1 MKKILFAVMAA
12 ALFASCS
19 QDDMSN
25 GGYDNESDI
34 KVSVKDFEYDGD
46 AAGKSVA
53 RAKGGPSRVALKYD
67 GSALKFSWQ
76 LGDQVGV
83 FGATDNQQVGLKM
96 KNINSE
102 NNLSA
107 IFESNDFKLDGGKSY
122 MAYYPLINDVYLEPI
137 IPVDYT
143 GQVQTANNST
153 DHLGAKDYIFTPWTT
168 AAGEN
173 NVSFTFQHISAVLWL
188 NIKMPDNTTAYKSV
202 TLSAADNAFTTAAKI
217 KLADVEMALD
227 GSRQYI
233 SPKCITAKT
242 MNSSVTLNFNGTVKA
257 DENNMLNAWMM
268 VLPADFTN
276 RELTVMITPETGEGD
291 PIVYTI
297 NPGKNFLSGKAYKL
311 TIENVDND
319 NPGDTGNWP
328 DEDIELDPGYITSNT
343 PTWVSDADGWTVNV
357 DNYGNG
363 GWGTYVTYTNNGMMN
378 GLLTSKGGSAF
389 YYQWGRWLGFP
400 STCSRTIINSGGS
413 ASGNYPNSSQY
424 LNGVDIYNTNY
435 GYIFNSGLVC
445 SYAACWMG
453 NTSWTRTRALNSSI
467 IFGMVSGMT
476 VNPLDY
482 IGANESCK
490 WEDRC
495 GNPAPDGYRIPTA
508 AELETFIPAA
518 KTINSS
524 LKELKVIKGIKYAM
538 RWKVVTSG
546 SVPYVE
552 IRSVKVANSVT
563 NANTVADA
571 TFDAAN
577 PVRFAAYGFM
587 DNEAGLQQRGSYGV
601 YWSSDTGKNTLG
613 GTSGYGGKCL
623 EIDFSGSKATMGM
636 TVAPRCF
643 GIPVLLIKDSN
654 AKAESITPWFPL
666 R

>member
-19 QDDMSN
+19 QDDISN
-25 GGYDNESDI
+25 GGYENGQDI
-34 KVSVKDFEYDGD
+34 KVSVKDFEYDGG
-46 AAGKSVA
+46 APKFVA
-53 RAKGGPSRVALKYD
+53 RAKGGPSRVALNYD
-67 GSALKFSWQ
+67 GSALKFSWTM
-76 LGDQVGV
+76 GDEVGV
-83 FGATDNQQVGLKM
+83 FGETDNQQVYLTM

-102 NNLSA
+102 SGLSA

-122 MAYYPLINDVYLEPI
+122 MAYYPLIDRAKLTPI

-143 GQVQTANNST
+143 GQKQTANNST
-153 DHLGAKDYIFTPWTT
+153 VHLGAKDYIFTPWTKT
-168 AAGEN
+168 AGEN

-188 NIKMPDNTTAYKSV
+188 SIKMPDNTTAYKSV
-202 TLSAADNAFTTAAKI
+202 TLSAEDNAFTTAADISLKD
-217 KLADVEMALD
+217 LTMALD
-227 GSRQYI
+227 GNREYI
-233 SPKCITAKT
+233 SPECITDKT
-242 MNSSVTLNFNGTVKA
+242 MADAVTLNFNGTVTA
-257 DENNMLNAWMM
+257 DEDNMLNAWMM
-268 VLPADFTN
+268 VLPADFTS
-276 RELTVMITPETGEGD
+276 RTMTVTVTPAEGD
-291 PIVYTI
+291 PIVYAI

-311 TIENVDND
+311 TVENIDND
-319 NPGDTGNWP
+319 NPEDTGNWP
-328 DEDIELDPGYITSNT
+328 DEDIELEPGYITNNT

-363 GWGTYVTYTNNGMMN
+363 GWGTYVTYTSNGMMN

-400 STCSRTIINSGGS
+400 STCGRTIIKSGGS
-413 ASGNYPNSSQY
+413 ASGYYPNNSQY
-424 LNGVDIYNTNY
+424 LNGVNISNTNY
-435 GYIFNSGLVC
+435 GYIFDSGLVC

-453 NTSWTRTRALNSSI
+453 NSSWTRTRALNSSI
-467 IFGMVSGMT
+467 IFGMVSGVT

-508 AELETFIPAA
+508 TELEAFIPAA
-518 KTINSS
+518 KTINSN

-538 RWKVVTSG
+538 YWNVVTSG

-552 IRSVKVANSVT
+552 IRSVKVANSIT
-563 NANTVADA
+563 DANTVADA

-601 YWSSDTGKNTLG
+601 YWSSDTGKNTLK

-654 AKAESITPWFPL
+654 AKATPITPWFPL

>member
-1 MKKILFAVMAA
+1 MKKFLFAAMAAILFV
-12 ALFASCS
+12 SCS
-19 QDDMSN
+19 QDDMAN
-25 GGYDNESDI
+25 GQYENESDI
-34 KVSVKDFEYDGD
+34 KVSVKEFEYDGD
-46 AAGKSVA
+46 GTSKAAVRSA
-53 RAKGGPSRVALKYD
+53 LAKDKKKVALKFD
-67 GSALKFSWQ
+67 GTALKFSWQ
-76 LGDQVGV
+76 YGDKVGM
-83 FGATDNQQVGLKM
+83 FGSTDKQQVGLKM
-96 KNINSE
+96 KDINSE

-107 IFESNDFKLDGGKSY
+107 TFDSNDFRLEGGKNY
-122 MAYYPLINDVYLEPI
+122 MAYYPMINDVWLEPI

-143 GQVQTANNST
+143 GQTQTENNST
-153 DHLGAKDYIFTPWTT
+153 EHLGAKDYIMSPWTE
-168 AAGEN
+168 AVGEN
-173 NVSFTFQHISAVLWL
+173 NISFTFQHISAVLWL

-202 TLSAADNAFTTAAKI
+202 TLSAKDAAFTTSAKI
-217 KLADVEMALD
+217 QLEDVKMALD
-227 GSRQYI
+227 GKRQYI
-233 SPKCITAKT
+233 SPECITDKKMADA
-242 MNSSVTLNFNGTVKA
+242 VTLNFNGTVTA
-257 DENNMLNAWMM
+257 DANNMLNAWMM

-276 RELTVMITPETGEGD
+276 REMTVIVTPVEGA

-311 TIENVDND
+311 TVENIDND
-319 NPGDTGNWP
+319 NPEDTGNWP
-328 DEDIELDPGYITSNT
+328 DEDIELEPGYITNNT

-357 DNYGNG
+357 DNYGDG
-363 GWGTYVTYTNNGMMN
+363 GWGTYVTYTSNGMMN

-400 STCSRTIINSGGS
+400 STCGRTIINSRGS
-413 ASGNYPNSSQY
+413 ASGYYPNASQY
-424 LNGVDIYNTNY
+424 LNGVNIYNTNY
-435 GYIFNSGLVC
+435 GYIFDSGLVC

-453 NTSWTRTRALNSSI
+453 NSSWTRTRALNSSI
-467 IFGMVSGMT
+467 IFGMVSGVT

-508 AELETFIPAA
+508 TELEAFIPAA

-538 RWKVVTSG
+538 YWKVVTSG

-552 IRSVKVANSVT
+552 IRSVKVANPIT
-563 NANTVADA
+563 DANTVADA

-577 PVRFAAYGFM
+577 PVRFAAYGFI

-601 YWSSDTGKNTLG
+601 YWSSDTGINTLS
-613 GTSGYGGKCL
+613 GTRGYGGKCL

-654 AKAESITPWFPL
+654 AKATPVTPWFPL